1 MSSASCTDC
10 GNIFPD
16 RYASGEPVGL
26 DPEGRC
32 YPCVTG
38 IRDDDDEPTLA
49 PDKQEWRMTM
59 AHRAKHRKSA
69 AQRRTEEGT
78 KHDQKKPAPARQL
91 PGSGSIE
98 LPVSKFLRD
107 GVK

>member
-49 PDKQEWRMTM
+49 PEYVPVYE
-59 AHRAKHRKSA
+59 AL
-69 AQRRTEEGT
+69 QRRYADWRKT
-78 KHDQKKPAPARQL
+78 
-91 PGSGSIE
+91 
-98 LPVSKFLRD
+98 
-107 GVK
+107 